1 MVFMLWFHQL
11 HPLHRVAR
19 WIRPPPKRRSWSW
32 WGKTCNPPALLR
44 EEVPPTKYWRVE
56 DPQSWEYEYN
66 IYILYVYIWYPPPRD
81 LPLAYIIMS
90 IYIYI
95 YMYPYSLYPFVFD
108 NKTQCS
114 VKPRLKISSW
124 FNHVQP
130 LEINNGL
137 YVRLIG
143 GLVWWLDDINSKT
156 KY

>member
-1 MVFMLWFHQL
+1 MVWFINST
-11 HPLHRVAR
+11 RVAR
-19 WIRPPPKRRSWSW
+19 WIRPPPKRRSWSCW
-32 WGKTCNPPALLR
+32 VHQKKKALILR

-56 DPQSWEYEYN
+56 DPQSWWRCV
-66 IYILYVYIWYPPPRD
+66 YVYIYMYYTYIYIWYPPRD